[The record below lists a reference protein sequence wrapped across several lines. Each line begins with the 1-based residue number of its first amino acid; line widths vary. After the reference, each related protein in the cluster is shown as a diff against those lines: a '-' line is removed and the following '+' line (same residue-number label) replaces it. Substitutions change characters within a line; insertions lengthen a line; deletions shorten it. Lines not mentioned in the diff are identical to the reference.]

1 MTEKITI
8 QFNEIEG
15 KRKKLSKKSLKNLM
29 TN

>member
-15 KRKKLSKKSLKNLM
+15 KRKETIKKILKNLM